1 MQAGRGF
8 EGYPT
13 VMPQVRERMYDEAA
27 RTKDTK
33 MKPAR
38 MAAIAL
44 SLSLVSACPALA
56 GSASGSPALAL
67 AAVIA
72 PYSPDL
78 SPLDKVTVAALFD
91 GESGKVAAKKIAVTA
106 DRIMC
111 RTGNVDLTA
120 RSCELAFKGGKHSL
134 QGREANELFATMVAS
149 GIAPEGAAGS
159 SIASL
164 SKLSCTLDVGTIK
177 QKDGGGASCSFDA
190 GN

>member
-13 VMPQVRERMYDEAA
+13 VMSQVRERMYDEAVW
-27 RTKDTK
+27 TKDVK

-38 MAAIAL
+38 TAAIAL
-44 SLSLVSACPALA
+44 SLSLVFASQALA

-72 PYSPDL
+72 PYAPDL

-91 GESGKVAAKKIAVTA
+91 GESGKIAAKKIAVTA
-106 DRIMC
+106 DRIVC
-111 RTGNVDLTA
+111 RTGNVDLTS
-120 RSCELAFKGGKHSL
+120 RSCELTFKGGKHSL
-134 QGREANELFATMVAS
+134 QGREANELFATMALA

-159 SIASL
+159 NIAGAT
-164 SKLSCTLDVGTIK
+164 KLSCALDVAAIK

>member
-1 MQAGRGF
+1 
-8 EGYPT
+8 
-13 VMPQVRERMYDEAA
+13 
-27 RTKDTK
+27 

-38 MAAIAL
+38 IAAIAL
-44 SLSLVSACPALA
+44 SLSLVSASHAIA

-91 GESGKVAAKKIAVTA
+91 GESGKVAAKKITVTA

-120 RSCELAFKGGKHSL
+120 RSCELTFKGGKHSL
-134 QGREANELFATMVAS
+134 QGREA
-149 GIAPEGAAGS
+149 
-159 SIASL
+159 
-164 SKLSCTLDVGTIK
+164 K
-177 QKDGGGASCSFDA
+177 
-190 GN
+190 

>member
-1 MQAGRGF
+1 M
-8 EGYPT
+8 
-13 VMPQVRERMYDEAA
+13 A
-27 RTKDTK
+27 RTKDVK

-44 SLSLVSACPALA
+44 SLSLVCASQALA

-91 GESGKVAAKKIAVTA
+91 GESGKVAAKKITVTA

-120 RSCELAFKGGKHSL
+120 RSCELTFKGGKHSL
-134 QGREANELFATMVAS
+134 QGREANELFATMALAGVM
-149 GIAPEGAAGS
+149 PEGAAGS
-159 SIASL
+159 NISGA
-164 SKLSCTLDVGTIK
+164 SKLSCTLDVGAIK
-177 QKDGGGASCSFDA
+177 QKDGAGASCSFGA

>member
-1 MQAGRGF
+1 MQAGRGLK
-8 EGYPT
+8 GYPT
-13 VMPQVRERMYDEAA
+13 VMPPVQEHMYDEL
-27 RTKDTK
+27 TQIKDVK

-44 SLSLVSACPALA
+44 FLSLVFASHAFA

-72 PYSPDL
+72 PYAPDL

-91 GESGKVAAKKIAVTA
+91 GESGKVAAKKITITA
-106 DRIMC
+106 DRIVC
-111 RTGNVDLTA
+111 RSGNVDLTA
-120 RSCELAFKGGKHSL
+120 RSCELTFKGGKHSL
-134 QGREANELFATMVAS
+134 QGREANELFATMVAA

-159 SIASL
+159 NIASL
-164 SKLSCTLDVGTIK
+164 SKLSCTLDVGAVK
-177 QKDGGGASCSFDA
+177 QKDGGGASCSFEA